1 MHKMLKFNIKFKHEN
16 VQYFCLKE
24 HLEVHIFSYFS
35 QKLYRKGKEKVKKK
49 IQVICHSCLI
59 MHVTLVSLTVLL
71 ITQYCI
77 HFVFTLSEDEY
88 FCGADCFK

>member
-49 IQVICHSCLI
+49 NPGHLSFLPHYACYSGKPYCAPYYTILHSL
-59 MHVTLVSLTVLL
+59 
-71 ITQYCI
+71 
-77 HFVFTLSEDEY
+77 
-88 FCGADCFK
+88 CFHIV